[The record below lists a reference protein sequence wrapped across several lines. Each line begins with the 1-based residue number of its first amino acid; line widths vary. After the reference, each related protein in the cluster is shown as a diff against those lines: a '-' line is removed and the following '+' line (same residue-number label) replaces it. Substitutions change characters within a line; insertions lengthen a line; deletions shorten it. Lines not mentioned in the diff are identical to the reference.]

1 MDHTASRAAAS
12 SPDDEPPRVTRA
24 QINVTELHAALAK
37 ALCHGARGARGARI
51 ARHAPDLLDI
61 LAPSAPLNADTLE
74 AVEATIRA
82 AVDSIGGPDAAAL
95 SKLLGLEPGTLG
107 KHLSQRREAAARVLG
122 IEADT
127 FRRTRQRALLWD
139 LAMEI
144 YHAHTE

>member
-1 MDHTASRAAAS
+1 MDHTESRSAVS
-12 SPDDEPPRVTRA
+12 SPDDEPPHVTRA
-24 QINVTELHAALAK
+24 QINVTELHAALTK
-37 ALCHGARGARGARI
+37 ALCHGARAARI
-51 ARHAPDLLDI
+51 ARHAPGLLDI
-61 LAPSAPLNADTLE
+61 LAPGAPLNADTLE

-107 KHLSQRREAAARVLG
+107 RHLSQRREAAARVLG

-144 YHAHTE
+144 YHAHPE